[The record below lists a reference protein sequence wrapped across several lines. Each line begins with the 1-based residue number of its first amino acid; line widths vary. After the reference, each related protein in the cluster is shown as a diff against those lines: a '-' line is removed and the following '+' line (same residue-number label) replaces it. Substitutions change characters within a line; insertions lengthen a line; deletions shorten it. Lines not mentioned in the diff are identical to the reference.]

1 MKNLWGF
8 ISLALGMICIVAFVV
23 GLLSNFEPPAWVVA
37 GIALA
42 GLLSG
47 LNAMANQANRLAAWT
62 GVVCSSFALVATSIA
77 YGIGHGLG

>member
-8 ISLALGMICIVAFVV
+8 ISLSLGVISLTAFAV

-47 LNAMANQANRLAAWT
+47 LNALAKRMNRFTVWT
-62 GVVCSSFALVATSIA
+62 GEVFSSLALVATSIA
-77 YGIGHGLG
+77 YGIGHGLR